1 MIFLASTNHYKARL
15 PQDHTMLLTSLQGRG
30 KISRGAGLATR
41 EGEKHCHEQVE
52 GDACRNRDP
61 GEAER
66 DYIEEWSK
74 PVLPGYGFHRLLIC
88 FLIQESILMRGIA
101 PEQIKED
108 RQKYE
113 RSIPQQCG
121 GA

>member
-1 MIFLASTNHYKARL
+1 
-15 PQDHTMLLTSLQGRG
+15 MLLNSLQGWV
-30 KISRGAGLATR
+30 KIVREAGLATR
-41 EGEKHCHEQVE
+41 EGEIHCHEQVE
-52 GDACRNRDP
+52 GDACRNIDP

-66 DYIEEWSK
+66 DDIEEWSK

-113 RSIPQQCG
+113 RSIPQQSG